1 MISLLIS
8 MIRQIYMLNVITFTM
23 AFAHQKSVVQLKA
36 CKMIHFFLIGISD
49 DVQNGICY
57 S

>member
-1 MISLLIS
+1 
-8 MIRQIYMLNVITFTM
+8 M